1 MNYDGHLPGEDEVT
15 TTTTT
20 TATTT
25 TTTTTAAAATATTA
39 TTATAKATTQLDITL
54 VSPIMSLCVT
64 RLLKC
69 YSADL
74 QMRHQKLFT
83 LARHLSVGHF
93 SK

>member
-1 MNYDGHLPGEDEVT
+1 MHYDGQLPGEDEVT

-20 TATTT
+20 TA
-25 TTTTTAAAATATTA
+25 AAAAAATA

-69 YSADL
+69 YCGFMNRCERIRSEG
-74 QMRHQKLFT
+74 QLFQNWGV
-83 LARHLSVGHF
+83 SPWN
-93 SK
+93 K